1 MYVSCDYMEDQFI
14 FKIAL
19 ATSIIGL
26 LGMVF
31 FADQIAPRE
40 IKIKD
45 INRGMLDEDVSL
57 EGVVQNVKKSSKSNT
72 YFLDIM
78 DGTGKIS
85 LIVFESNV
93 EDLQKA
99 NISLSGL
106 INRRVKV
113 TGKVSEYQGKME
125 LILKDAASLKLLV

>member
-1 MYVSCDYMEDQFI
+1 MEDHLI

-19 ATSIIGL
+19 ATSIFGL

-31 FADQIAPRE
+31 FADQISPRE
-40 IKIKD
+40 IKIKE

-57 EGVVQNVKKSSKSNT
+57 DGVVQLVKKSSQSNT
-72 YFLDIM
+72 YFMDIT

-85 LIVFESNV
+85 VIIFDSNV
-93 EDLQKA
+93 QDLQKA
-99 NISLSGL
+99 NISISGL
-106 INRRVKV
+106 NNRRVKV

-125 LILKDAASLKLLV
+125 IVLKDASSLKLLV

>member
-1 MYVSCDYMEDQFI
+1 MKYMEDQLI

-19 ATSIIGL
+19 ATSILGL

-31 FADQIAPRE
+31 FADQINPRE
-40 IKIKD
+40 IKIKE
-45 INRGMLDEDVSL
+45 INRGMLDEDVSIQGL
-57 EGVVQNVKKSSKSNT
+57 VQNVKKSAASNT

-78 DGTGKIS
+78 DGTGKIT
-85 LIVFESNV
+85 LIIFDSSVQDLEKSNMT
-93 EDLQKA
+93 
-99 NISLSGL
+99 IYSLS
-106 INRRVKV
+106 NRRVKV